1 MPYIDPLMMPPQ
13 KGPKSARA
21 VQAESNQAK
30 AQLGETAPRVVANSI
45 PHRANVGARRPFLK
59 KLPLLRTV
67 SIFDWK
73 MDPKEISEK
82 LHGKPIS

>member
-1 MPYIDPLMMPPQ
+1 MPYIDPLQMPPQ

-30 AQLGETAPRVVANSI
+30 AELEEIQQTRKANSI
-45 PHRANVGARRPFLK
+45 PHRANVGARKPFLK
-59 KLPLLRTV
+59 KLPMSKAI

-73 MDPKEISEK
+73 IDPKEISEK
-82 LHGKPIS
+82 LHAKPIP